1 MQQKNYFVE
10 FKTPRSNRKASPFV
24 ERLNKFVP
32 NILTLKKKIGVPRA
46 LSYYNNYPFYYGF
59 LSSLG
64 FEIILSDKTTTK
76 LINDGA
82 SHVVSDTCLP
92 IKVFVGHLINLL
104 DKGIDTIFVP
114 SLQSTDYKINN
125 CSKIRGL
132 PEIIRNV
139 IDRPFKMIEPTLD
152 KTEGLGIKEFC
163 YETAHQLDIF
173 DEDLIEK
180 AIVSGWE
187 CYDRF
192 IQIAKSGVSQN
203 VAIESAIQNKQVLKK
218 MELVKTLSVVIM
230 AHGYNLYDERLS
242 MRLLNKLEK
251 MGVKAF
257 TALDITREQQLN
269 SIKELGEIQYWA
281 NELDLTGTAAH
292 YLLNNSVDGII
303 ALSAF
308 GCGPD
313 SLMVDEIQYHAGER
327 NMPMIHLTIDEHTGE
342 AGFVTRLEAFVD
354 MLSRKKMKAKLL
366 QKSEKKTVTKL
377 EERKK
382 EEKVLTK
389 V

>member
-1 MQQKNYFVE
+1 MQDSLV
-10 FKTPRSNRKASPFV
+10 
-24 ERLNKFVP
+24 
-32 NILTLKKKIGVPRA
+32 LKYKIGVPRA

-64 FEIILSDKTTTK
+64 FEIVLSDKTTTK

-82 SHVVSDTCLP
+82 GHVVSDTCLP

-104 DKGIDTIFVP
+104 DKGVDTIFVP

-152 KTEGLGIKEFC
+152 KTEGLNIKDFC
-163 YETAHQLDIF
+163 YETAHQLGIF
-173 DEDLIEK
+173 DEDLIEI
-180 AIVSGWE
+180 AIMAGWE
-187 CYDRF
+187 CYNRF
-192 IQIAKSGVSQN
+192 IKMAKSGVSQK
-203 VAIESAIQNKQVLKK
+203 VAIESAIQNKQAIKK
-218 MELVKTLSVVIM
+218 MELVKPLSVVVM

-242 MRLLNKLEK
+242 MRLLDKLEK

-281 NELDLTGTAAH
+281 NELDLTGTAAF

-313 SLMVDEIQYHAGER
+313 SLMVDEIQYHANEK

-354 MLSRKKMKAKLL
+354 MLSRKKIKAKLL
-366 QKSEKKTVTKL
+366 QKSEKKTVEKL
-377 EERKK
+377 EEHKK

>member
-1 MQQKNYFVE
+1 MLRY
-10 FKTPRSNRKASPFV
+10 KTLEARSYTVKLVRFIKIWVKLVHNV
-24 ERLNKFVP
+24 
-32 NILTLKKKIGVPRA
+32 LTIKKKIGIPRA
-46 LSYYNNYPFYYGF
+46 LSYYNNYPFYFGF
-59 LSSLG
+59 LSTLG
-64 FEIILSDKTTTK
+64 LDIVLSDKTTTK
-76 LINDGA
+76 LVNDGA
-82 SHVVSDTCLP
+82 SLVVSDTCLP

-152 KTEGLGIKEFC
+152 KTEGLGFKEFC

-173 DEDLIEK
+173 DEHLIKK

-187 CYDRF
+187 CYNRF
-192 IQIAKSGVSQN
+192 IQMAKSGVSQK
-203 VAIESAIQNKQVLKK
+203 VAIECAIQNKQALKK
-218 MELVKTLSVVIM
+218 MELVKSLSVVIM

-242 MRLLNKLEK
+242 MRLLDKLEK

-269 SIKELGEIQYWA
+269 SIKALGEIQYWA

-366 QKSEKKTVTKL
+366 QKSEKKTLEKL

>member
-1 MQQKNYFVE
+1 MQDSLV
-10 FKTPRSNRKASPFV
+10 
-24 ERLNKFVP
+24 
-32 NILTLKKKIGVPRA
+32 LKYKIGVPRA

-64 FEIILSDKTTTK
+64 FEIVLSDKTTTK

-82 SHVVSDTCLP
+82 GHVVSDTCLP

-104 DKGIDTIFVP
+104 DKGVDTIFVP

-152 KTEGLGIKEFC
+152 KTEGLNIKDFC
-163 YETAHQLDIF
+163 YETARQLDIF
-173 DEDLIEK
+173 DEGLIEK
-180 AIVSGWE
+180 AIDAGWE

-192 IQIAKSGVSQN
+192 IQMAKSGVSQK
-203 VAIESAIQNKQVLKK
+203 VAIESAIQNKQAIKK
-218 MELVKTLSVVIM
+218 MELVKPLSVVVM

-242 MRLLNKLEK
+242 MRLLDKLEK

-281 NELDLTGTAAH
+281 NELDLTGTAAF

-313 SLMVDEIQYHAGER
+313 SLMVDEIQYHANER

-354 MLSRKKMKAKLL
+354 MLSRKKIKAKLL
-366 QKSEKKTVTKL
+366 QKSEKKTVEKL
-377 EERKK
+377 EEHKK